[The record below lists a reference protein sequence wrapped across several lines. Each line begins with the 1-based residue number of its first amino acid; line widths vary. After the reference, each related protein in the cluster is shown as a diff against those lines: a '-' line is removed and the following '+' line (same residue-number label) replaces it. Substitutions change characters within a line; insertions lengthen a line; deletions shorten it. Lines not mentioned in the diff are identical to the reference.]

1 MWNSFKNWYTGQ
13 DIIHAYRRYKISAD
27 EASAIIVAR
36 QAFVIGII
44 TVTVG
49 TLLIKGIS

>member
-27 EASAIIVAR
+27 EANHIIVTR
-36 QAFVIGII
+36 QAFVIGTIVVI
-44 TVTVG
+44 VG
-49 TLLIKGIS
+49 ILLIKGIS